1 MLTILDKY
9 ILKRYL
15 ATFATMLL
23 MFVPIGI
30 IIDVSEKINFMIENE
45 VPFLKIAVYYYHFTI
60 YFANALFPIFLF
72 LSIIWF
78 TSKLAN
84 NTEIIAIL
92 SSGISFTRFLRPY
105 IIGASLVTTSVAL
118 LPFTVVKNDESTSEK
133 SKPEKST
140 GNDNDDSVFY
150 GKKDQPNKKVD
161 KKQPET
167 IVDPAGEKTM
177 KTDRPRNRNA
187 IEGKKAEINSD
198 AAANVSGKS
207 GKSKST
213 VSETGT
219 VKDQKLE
226 DSESSNEPEGNGEEA
241 GEQSAAFNPETGEIN
256 WDCPCLGGMAHGPC
270 GEEFKA
276 AFSCFV
282 YSETEPKGIDCIQAF
297 EDMRTCFSRHPE
309 HYKEELYEDDD
320 KTSSESENFDD
331 TTVDIPK
338 VA

>member
-1 MLTILDKY
+1 MISPKFYYLISIMRKCSHYCSLIVDPTLASSRTRNYLTY
-9 ILKRYL
+9 RHSQPMFRTALKSVALPAMVRAYSS
-15 ATFATMLL
+15 ARSARSTRNA
-23 MFVPIGI
+23 
-30 IIDVSEKINFMIENE
+30 KI
-45 VPFLKIAVYYYHFTI
+45 
-60 YFANALFPIFLF
+60 
-72 LSIIWF
+72 
-78 TSKLAN
+78 
-84 NTEIIAIL
+84 
-92 SSGISFTRFLRPY
+92 

-177 KTDRPRNRNA
+177 KTDRPRNPNA